1 MPISINLYLDVK
13 SMSVTSNLCLPTS
26 TYGYTIV

>member
-13 SMSVTSNLCLPTS
+13 SMSVISDLCLPIF
-26 TYGYTIV
+26 TYGYTII